1 MIVRYC
7 STFEYLYLLPSEKN
21 VDQSQL
27 HLFSFARKQI
37 FDMVQMLPL
46 AALCSSLV
54 GLGSAAALGSAE
66 EYADGSVHA
75 RIMGMK
81 MVRQC
86 TLYSSTTNMN

>member
-1 MIVRYC
+1 
-7 STFEYLYLLPSEKN
+7 
-21 VDQSQL
+21 
-27 HLFSFARKQI
+27 
-37 FDMVQMLPL
+37 MVQMLFL

-54 GLGSAAALGSAE
+54 GLSSAAALGSAE

-86 TLYSSTTNMN
+86 SLVLSTANLILG